1 MARETKESFAKA
13 ATMQSL
19 IDSLN
24 GLFPPS
30 MQNAMG

>member
-1 MARETKESFAKA
+1 MAQESKESFGKA
-13 ATMQSL
+13 ASAQSL